1 MTAFSRLRR
10 WTARLSLTAAAL
22 AVSGC
27 AALFPAEV
35 TVEDRLAALPLDG
48 HALDGPVEIRWNAAM
63 VPYIEAGTDRD
74 LAYALGL
81 VHAHLRASQLMLFK
95 HVAYG
100 RVSELAGPPAAD
112 IDHLLRLIDFPRAA
126 PAIVAGW
133 PEDTRV
139 FVQAFVDGLN
149 AYQARAPDPPVFG
162 LLNMAWEPWTL
173 EDIAAIGRVAGT
185 DVNWLAFFDLY
196 DARLE
201 PDWETVWARVLEDG
215 GGLRA
220 AGFGAADR
228 PWSRAGE
235 LLAGMARFGSNSLA
249 VAPSRSATGAALLAN
264 DPHLGLQ
271 IPNAWLLAG
280 YKSPSYHAVGMMIP
294 GLPFMALGRS
304 QHLAWGGTN
313 MRSLASDLYDVTD
326 EPLTTRVERLRHRFW
341 FDETLEIREHAL
353 GPVLSDHP
361 WVAAREGEAFA
372 LRWVGHDPSDEI
384 TALLRAN
391 RARSGAEF
399 RAAFDGY
406 ALAPLNMVYAD
417 AHGEIGMLPA
427 VRQPRRPVFFSE
439 DMVRPVDQAWT
450 EWDDAASLPHVVD
463 PPEGFL
469 ASANDPTWYIDRPI
483 GWFFQPTDRVER
495 MADLVDGNGRVGPDD
510 LKALQMDVRSEAGRA
525 LAHALARR
533 IEAGALSRD
542 AARLRADLAA
552 WDGDYD
558 PASRG
563 ALVFETVLTALMP
576 ALYGVDGNGDVP
588 GYVTDWPSIRRNLLG
603 DLDAA
608 DGGAEGALAGA
619 LEAAA
624 GTLSPRAVWGD
635 RHRLVVGHFL
645 RNVPVLGG
653 FFVIDDYPSGGS
665 RETLMKAA
673 HGLIGPDPAPARYG
687 SQARHVSDMSDPDAN
702 WFVLFGGQDGWWG
715 SAAFA
720 DQIPLWR
727 EGRFI
732 RMPLGDAAVA
742 AAFPRVRTLTR

>member
-1 MTAFSRLRR
+1 MGSVRSRR
-10 WTARLSLTAAAL
+10 WLAPFALVGALLATA
-22 AVSGC
+22 GC
-27 AALFPAEV
+27 AALFPAQVGVDE
-35 TVEDRLAALPLDG
+35 RLAAIPLDG
-48 HALDGPVEIRWNAAM
+48 HRLDGPVEVRWNAAM
-63 VPYIEAGTDRD
+63 VPYIEAGSDRD
-74 LAYALGL
+74 LAYTLGL
-81 VHAHLRASQLMLFK
+81 VHAHLRGAQLILFK

-100 RVSELAGPPAAD
+100 RVSELAGPFAAE

-126 PAIVAGW
+126 PAIVASW
-133 PEDTRV
+133 PPETRV
-139 FVQAFVDGLN
+139 WVQAFVDGLN
-149 AYQARAPDPPVFG
+149 AYQAQAEDPPVFG
-162 LLNMAWEPWTL
+162 LLDMAWEPWTL

-196 DARLE
+196 EARLK
-201 PDWETVWARVLEDG
+201 PDWQTVWARVLEDG
-215 GGLRA
+215 GGLPA
-220 AGFGAADR
+220 TGFGAADR
-228 PWSRAGE
+228 PWSQAGE

-249 VAPSRSATGAALLAN
+249 VAPSRSASGAALMAN

-304 QHLAWGGTN
+304 EHLAWGGTN
-313 MRSLASDLYDVTD
+313 MRSLASDLYDVSD
-326 EPLTTRVERLRHRFW
+326 EPLRMRVERLRHRFW

-353 GPVLSDHP
+353 GPVFSDHP

-372 LRWVGHDPSDEI
+372 LRWIGHEPSDEI

-391 RARSGAEF
+391 RARDGAAF
-399 RAAFDGY
+399 RAAFEGY
-406 ALAPLNMVYAD
+406 ALAPLNMVYASAD
-417 AHGEIGMLPA
+417 GEIGMLPA
-427 VRQPRRPVFFSE
+427 VRQPRRPVFFSG

-450 EWDDAASLPHVVD
+450 DWDDAATLPHVVD

-495 MADLVDGNGRVGPDD
+495 MAQIVNGNGRVGPED

-525 LAHALARR
+525 LAQALARR
-533 IEAGALSRD
+533 IGAESLSPRAAG
-542 AARLRADLAA
+542 LRADLAG
-552 WDGDYD
+552 WDGDYG
-558 PASRG
+558 ASSRG
-563 ALVFETVLTALMP
+563 ALVFETVLAALMP
-576 ALYGVDGNGDVP
+576 MLYRVDANGSVP
-588 GYVTDWPSIRRNLLG
+588 GYVTDWPGIRRNLLD

-608 DGGAEGALAGA
+608 NGGADGALAGA

-624 GTLSPRAVWGD
+624 ADLAPGAVWGD
-635 RHRLVVGHFL
+635 RHRLVIGHVL
-645 RNVPVLGG
+645 RNIPVLGG
-653 FFVIDDYPSGGS
+653 FFVLDDHPAAGS

-687 SQARHVSDMSDPDAN
+687 SQARHVSDMADPDAN

-715 SAAFA
+715 SDAFA
-720 DQIPLWR
+720 DQIALWR

-732 RMPLGDAAVA
+732 RMPLTRPAVE
-742 AAFPRVRTLTR
+742 AAFPTVQTLTR